1 MLSEGEFSFA
11 DLQKDAHARG
21 GSSKA
26 SYESPVKSTGDPHGN
41 KREVQQN
48 KENALSSYNNKSN
61 NVAVINSA
69 TIDEYKLSAMLGTE
83 CKITLM
89 PAHCWKNNKGGKYEY
104 QSDASN
110 TLSLMVVNTS
120 FLPSGLQLITSS
132 VTDYITIKSIGV
144 VQFRVLFSRDSSS
157 GNIESKSS
165 TPLSTNSSSSS
176 NGQLQVVDV
185 NVPASTSSA
194 AFSPSDSNTNSPSNS
209 AKFSTSSMTTIQT
222 PWPCAKVEVMITKR
236 NCDFPLVLNV
246 CTYSS
251 SSIRSSSASTPAK
264 SSRPKNPNKH
274 YEHKN

>member
-104 QSDASN
+104 QSDE
-110 TLSLMVVNTS
+110 
-120 FLPSGLQLITSS
+120 SS
-132 VTDYITIKSIGV
+132 ERT
-144 VQFRVLFSRDSSS
+144 QFFELERTKNKIQV
-157 GNIESKSS
+157 GTTCIEHGK
-165 TPLSTNSSSSS
+165 
-176 NGQLQVVDV
+176 D
-185 NVPASTSSA
+185 
-194 AFSPSDSNTNSPSNS
+194 D
-209 AKFSTSSMTTIQT
+209 
-222 PWPCAKVEVMITKR
+222 
-236 NCDFPLVLNV
+236 D
-246 CTYSS
+246 
-251 SSIRSSSASTPAK
+251 
-264 SSRPKNPNKH
+264 
-274 YEHKN
+274 